1 MNPLIASTQET
12 LKRLGSATLYEANG
26 QRGAFDNGIKPIHPD
41 FKLAGIALT
50 IDSWPGDNLML
61 HHALTLLQAG
71 QVVVMDAKGFM
82 EGGHSGDTT
91 AYAAMVRGGAG
102 FVVDGAVRDAEAVIA
117 LRYPVFA
124 RGLSIKTVS
133 KNQLGRVNIPITCG
147 GTIVH
152 PGDVIVGDRD
162 GIVTIPSAEIVEVI
176 ARAEERERKETRF
189 RNEIKNGKTTAE
201 LIGVTSRLSSLS

>member
-1 MNPLIASTQET
+1 MTTLNACTIET

-26 QRGAFDNGIKPIHPD
+26 QRGAFDSGIKPIHPD
-41 FKLAGIALT
+41 FKLAGTALT
-50 IDSWPGDNLML
+50 VDSSPGDNLML
-61 HHALTLLQAG
+61 HHALTILQAG
-71 QVVVMDAKGFM
+71 DVIVMDAKGFM

-117 LRYPVFA
+117 LSYPVFA

-133 KNQLGRVNIPITCG
+133 KHQVGRVNVPVTCG
-147 GTIVH
+147 GAAVN

-162 GIVTIPSAEIVEVI
+162 GVVAIPADEIGAVI
-176 ARAEERERKETRF
+176 ARAEAREEKETRF
-189 RNEIKNGKTTAE
+189 RDAIKNGKTTIE
-201 LIGVTSRLSSLS
+201 LIGASTRLSTLK